1 MNITGIQ
8 AACNCVTL
16 KAPVQKIKPGMA
28 AIAELTYIPRMLGD
42 QTEAVTILSN
52 DVASPQTK
60 VSLKAKVVTSLTAKS
75 VIRVS
80 SNEVPFK

>member
-1 MNITGIQ
+1 ME
-8 AACNCVTL
+8 
-16 KAPVQKIKPGMA
+16 

-42 QTEAVTILSN
+42 QIEAVTILSN
-52 DVASPQTK
+52 DVVSPETN